1 MANIK
6 KNFNFRNGVQVD
18 DDNLLVTT
26 TGLVGIGTTIPIEA
40 LDVRGNVNITG
51 FCSFTTA
58 NIGIM
63 TISTI
68 KPTEIIGAGVSIKS
82 GIVTAEGAG
91 IVTYY
96 GDARFLQGMP
106 TSQWQDIDVGL
117 GFTSIYNAGGNVGI
131 ATTDPRATLQIGGD
145 VDSSQEGIGISSV
158 GNIKATGIVTATS
171 FVGALTGNV
180 TGNITGDVT
189 GNSTGNLTGLVNST
203 GISTFGGINA
213 TGRIVGAATSNVIP
227 FFYSNLS
234 DLPSAV
240 TYHGAFAH
248 VHATGRGYYA
258 HGGNWIELVNKDTSG
273 NISLSGDLDIDGHT
287 NLDNVSISGVST
299 FRDDVDFVGDTV
311 GTALTSIQFHKG
323 DGTNSDL
330 DALRFYDSAAIDLGF
345 GNTGNMRLRG
355 NFGNSSFILGYGEN
369 LFIDGSSFGNT
380 TIKIRT
386 RDARNGIVVNPDT
399 TSGTVELY
407 HSSGGTATKRLET
420 SGIGVTITNQL
431 DTTNIV
437 ASGVITATTELN
449 SPLLGVGTNDPAN
462 DIQVRKSGNAEIQV
476 TSDTGVA
483 GLTVGRESGT
493 NNTNNAEFR
502 YGGGAGFPYSSAQS
516 LDIIN
521 YGTGNFNYH
530 LSANNAGSTAG
541 NFFWHKGSS
550 NVRLMTLTNSGRLG
564 IGLTEPTDELHVAGG
579 VTVVGALAVGGNI
592 NLTGTMIGDVQGTV
606 IGNVVGVLAGN
617 TNATVGIS
625 TLNNL
630 SVAGIA
636 TIQNQKST
644 KISIGENPADDLFR
658 VFISSD
664 KNVFVNDIGQVGV
677 NTNISLPGVGIN
689 ASSTNAVVAA
699 IGVGVTQFNNGS
711 VNFSNAG
718 LSTNRFMVPPRVT
731 TAQRNSLVGLISGAM
746 VYVTDLAG
754 GSKLQVYNGSAWE
767 TITSS

>member
-18 DDNLLVTT
+18 DDNLLVTS
-26 TGLVGIGTTIPIEA
+26 TGLVGIGTTVPTEA

-68 KPTEIIGAGVSIKS
+68 KPSEIIGAGVSIKS
-82 GIVTAEGAG
+82 GIITAEGAG
-91 IVTYY
+91 IATFY
-96 GDARFLQGMP
+96 GDGRFLQGLP

-117 GFTSIYNAGGNVGI
+117 GFTSIYNTGGNVGI
-131 ATTDPRATLQIGGD
+131 ATTNPLHTLQIGGD

-158 GNIKATGIVTATS
+158 GNIKVTGIVTANS

-180 TGNITGDVT
+180 TGDVIGDVT
-189 GNSTGNLTGLVNST
+189 GNSTGNLTGLVNSS

-213 TGRIVGAATSNVIP
+213 TGRIVASATNNTIP
-227 FFYSNLS
+227 FLYSNQT
-234 DLPSAV
+234 DLPSAS
-240 TYHGAFAH
+240 TYHGAVAH
-248 VHATGRGYYA
+248 VHATGALYYA
-258 HGGNWIELVNKDTSG
+258 HAGAWWELVNKESSG
-273 NISLSGDLDIDGHT
+273 VVGTGTEFYNIEALESDHLNISGVSTFNDNIDANKDLDVDGHT
-287 NLDNVSISGVST
+287 NLDNVSIAGVTTFSGAINADGGANIDNIQIGVT
-299 FRDDVDFVGDTV
+299 GDNEID
-311 GTALTSIQFHKG
+311 TS
-323 DGTNSDL
+323 
-330 DALRFYDSAAIDLGF
+330 
-345 GNTGNMRLRG
+345 TGNLT
-355 NFGNSSFILGYGEN
+355 
-369 LFIDGSSFGNT
+369 ID
-380 TIKIRT
+380 
-386 RDARNGIVVNPDT
+386 
-399 TSGTVELY
+399 
-407 HSSGGTATKRLET
+407 SSGGTITIDDNLTISGET
-420 SGIGVTITNQL
+420 NAVNV
-431 DTTNIV
+431 V
-437 ASGVITATTELN
+437 ASGIITASTELN
-449 SPLLGVGTNDPAN
+449 SPLIGVGTNAPAN
-462 DIQVRKSGNAEIQV
+462 PIQVRGTGNTEIQV

-493 NNTNNAEFR
+493 SNTNNAEFR
-502 YGGGAGFPYSSAQS
+502 YGGGGGFPYSSDQS

-530 LSANNAGSTAG
+530 LTANNAGSTAG

-579 VTVVGALAVGGNI
+579 ATVDGILAVGGNI
-592 NLTGTMIGDVQGTV
+592 NLTGTMVGNVQGTV

-617 TNATVGIS
+617 TNTTVGIS

-644 KISIGENPADDLFR
+644 KISIGENPGDDLFR

-677 NTNISLPGVGIN
+677 NTTTSLPGVGIN

-718 LSTNRFMVPPRVT
+718 LSTNRFMVPPKVST
-731 TAQRNSLVGLISGAM
+731 SQRNSLVGLISGAM
-746 VYVTDLAG
+746 IYNTSLN
-754 GSKLQVYNGSAWE
+754 KLQVYNGSSWE